1 MLGAA
6 LREEHAAPQLEQ
18 SWVHSSL
25 IVSLRTAVVPG
36 VRFLL
41 AFLDPIWQ
49 KTFRQIRYI
58 SYHKTGKET
67 THGPAHIS
75 QSNLHIYKEIHWGKG
90 GVRCAAELSE
100 KRSPDDRGG
109 PPLSLPTGYPLCATL
124 MPLWCWITAAL

>member
-1 MLGAA
+1 MLLPTPPLPDTTPMTFLTLLLGLGASCWGAA

-90 GVRCAAELSE
+90 GGA
-100 KRSPDDRGG
+100 
-109 PPLSLPTGYPLCATL
+109 LCGRA
-124 MPLWCWITAAL
+124 I